1 MKIANCTEL
10 YPESANL
17 HGDPEKQEN
26 YSAQQ
31 EYGREMQGEVI
42 FELDLKNGKGFIK
55 EAIAK
60 RNSRQR

>member
-10 YPESANL
+10 YPKSTNL

-31 EYGREMQGEVI
+31 EYGRGMQGEVI
-42 FELDLKNGKGFIK
+42 FELGLKHEKGFIK
-55 EAIAK
+55 AAIAK